1 MNNIRFDDTLLQ
13 LVCLHC
19 MRATVQCTGIKM
31 SGEEKVSRGEQG
43 QSKRLGKEQK
53 CSEYR

>member
-19 MRATVQCTGIKM
+19 MRATVQCTGFKM

-43 QSKRLGKEQK
+43 QSKRLGKEK
-53 CSEYR
+53 KSSEYR